1 MYLDIFLVWRRL
13 KGSCTIRA
21 LLRKNRCSAFMLL
34 NQLLSWA
41 AEGRYRYRGRS
52 LDLLLWDTTTC
63 ANGGCSDSTRRRA
76 QERWSRNYAWES
88 KKRVGI
94 SSSPTL
100 SYKVQKGSNTKA
112 ISAMRGSGSRR
123 EDPQERRVATID
135 HRPPSIPSCNPQTS
149 GAHYLG

>member
-21 LLRKNRCSAFMLL
+21 LFQKNRCSAFMLL
-34 NQLLSWA
+34 NQLLFWA
-41 AEGRYRYRGRS
+41 VEGRYRYRGRS

-63 ANGGCSDSTRRRA
+63 AKGGCSDSRQRRA

-88 KKRVGI
+88 KKRVGT

-100 SYKVQKGSNTKA
+100 SYKVQEGSNTKA

-123 EDPQERRVATID
+123 EGCH
-135 HRPPSIPSCNPQTS
+135 HRPPSISS
-149 GAHYLG
+149 